1 MSIWFRERTL
11 AEVRADAEV
20 GFVRYL
26 GIELTELGPDFLRG
40 ELTVTEQLLQPY
52 GILHGGVSV
61 SLAETLGSMAA
72 SLCIDRE
79 RHGCVGLDINANHV
93 RPMKAGSVITGTA
106 RPLHVGRTTH
116 VWEIRITD
124 NQEKLVCVS
133 RITMS
138 IIDR

>member
-61 SLAETLGSMAA
+61 ALAETLGSMAA

-93 RPMKAGSVITGTA
+93 RPMKAGSVIIGTA
-106 RPLHVGRTTH
+106 RPLHIGRTTH

-124 NQEKLVCVS
+124 SQEKLVCVS